1 MSDDLY
7 HDPAELPEK
16 LLSRLTH
23 AAMGGR
29 NANVIGTGLAVLE
42 PEQARGV
49 FWPEGEMRREG
60 VPYAGFIFLPSRRR
74 WEIQGAQWCDEGG
87 KAHIHF
93 RLLAVP
99 AH

>member
-1 MSDDLY
+1 MDIC
-7 HDPAELPEK
+7 HDPEQLPES
-16 LLSRLTH
+16 LRSRLTH

-29 NANVIGTGLAVLE
+29 DVNVIGTGLAVLE
-42 PEQARGV
+42 PERARGV
-49 FWPEGEMRREG
+49 FWPEGEMRREE
-60 VPYAGFIFLPSRRR
+60 VPHAGFIFLPSRRR
-74 WEIQGAQWCDEGG
+74 WEIQGAHWCEESG

>member
-1 MSDDLY
+1 MNADDY
-7 HDPAELPEK
+7 HSPEK
-16 LLSRLTH
+16 LPGNLRSRLTH

-29 NANVIGTGLAVLE
+29 NADVVGTGQVVLE
-42 PEQARGV
+42 PERARGV

-60 VPYAGFIFLPSRRR
+60 VPHAEFIFLPSRRR
-74 WEIQGAQWCDEGG
+74 WEIQGAQWCEEGG